1 MSVAAR
7 FGGVLGAL
15 MLALAPLGHAALA
28 DDVRLRIAQ
37 PIVLTDADGKRVT
50 SSDFPGQLLLIYFG
64 YTHCSD
70 QCPTSVSTMVEALDE
85 MGPAARHVQPIFI
98 TVDPERDTG
107 PILKEYTA
115 AFDPRLL
122 GLTGTPQEIKGAAE
136 AVGVQYEKVE
146 LNGSGDYAIDHSWT
160 MSVIDETGKNART
173 FDFSA
178 PHLLAKT
185 LFDMLAKA
193 GVDLE
198 DVPNI
203 GAYR

>member
-1 MSVAAR
+1 MSRATR
-7 FGGVLGAL
+7 LGLWGV
-15 MLALAPLGHAALA
+15 LALALSVPAGAARA
-28 DDVRLRIAQ
+28 DDVRLKLEHPIA
-37 PIVLTDADGKRVT
+37 LTDPDGKRVT
-50 SSDFPGQLLLIYFG
+50 TSDFPGQLLLVYFG

-107 PILKEYTA
+107 AILKDYTA
-115 AFDPRLL
+115 AFDERLL
-122 GLTGTPQEIKGAAE
+122 GLTGTPQEIKAAAE

-146 LNGSGDYAIDHSWT
+146 LNGSAEDYAIDHSWT

-178 PHLLAKT
+178 PHMLAKT

>member
-1 MSVAAR
+1 MALAGRIAGLVAS
-7 FGGVLGAL
+7 
-15 MLALAPLGHAALA
+15 LALLAGPARA
-28 DDVRLRIAQ
+28 DDVRLRVEHAIT
-37 PIVLTDADGKRVT
+37 LTDSDGKPVT
-50 SSDFPGQLLLIYFG
+50 SADFPGRLLLVYFG

-85 MGPAARHVQPIFI
+85 MGPAARHVQPLFI

-115 AFDPRLL
+115 AFDERLM
-122 GLTGTPQEIKGAAE
+122 GLTGTPDEIKRAAD
-136 AVGVQYEKVE
+136 AVGVQYEKVQ
-146 LNGSGDYAIDHSWT
+146 LNGSGDDYAIDHSWT
-160 MSVIDETGKNART
+160 LSVIDATGKNART

-178 PHLLAKT
+178 PHMLAKI
-185 LFDMLAKA
+185 LFDMLAAA

>member
-7 FGGVLGAL
+7 FGTLLVALLSALSSLGR
-15 MLALAPLGHAALA
+15 PALA
-28 DDVRLRIAQ
+28 DDVRLALAH
-37 PIVLTDADGKRVT
+37 PITLTAPDGKRVS
-50 SSDFPGQLLLIYFG
+50 SSDFPGHLLLVYFG

-115 AFDPRLL
+115 SFDKRLL
-122 GLTGTPQEIKGAAE
+122 GLTGSPDEIKAAAA

-146 LNGSGDYAIDHSWT
+146 LNGTGDYSIDHSWT
-160 MSVIDETGKNART
+160 MSVIDETGRNART

-178 PHLLAKT
+178 PHMLAKT

-193 GVDLE
+193 GIDLE

-203 GAYR
+203 AAFR

>member
-1 MSVAAR
+1 MTATAR
-7 FGGVLGAL
+7 IGAL
-15 MLALAPLGHAALA
+15 FAMLILALAMAQRPARA
-28 DDVRLRIAQ
+28 DDVHLTLAH
-37 PIVLTDADGKRVT
+37 PIILTDVDGKRVT
-50 SSDFPGQLLLIYFG
+50 TSDFPGEILLVYFG
-64 YTHCSD
+64 YTHCAD
-70 QCPTSVSTMVEALDE
+70 QCPTSVSTMVEALEE

-115 AFDPRLL
+115 SFDPRLL
-122 GLTGTPQEIKGAAE
+122 GLTGSPEAIRAAAE

-146 LNGSGDYAIDHSWT
+146 LNGTGDYSIDHSWT

-173 FDFSA
+173 FSFDA
-178 PHLLAKT
+178 PHMLAKT

-193 GVDLE
+193 GVDLG

-203 GAYR
+203 AAFR